1 MPPAELDARRI
12 VCQISKMFRQI
23 SIVSD
28 CGALYYIFRIVVEQG
43 FHDPVDKIPA
53 EFLGGTPWQL
63 TGQIVNGHYRDE

>member
-28 CGALYYIFRIVVEQG
+28 CGALYYIFRIVVEPNSSEALRGSSQG
-43 FHDPVDKIPA
+43 RLSMAITETNEGLEK
-53 EFLGGTPWQL
+53 EG
-63 TGQIVNGHYRDE
+63 